1 MDSFKKAKVVRLRSQ
16 HQKYLTASEDED
28 SVKQSRNGS
37 SKNARWTIEPI
48 EGKPNVIRLKSCY
61 SWKYL
66 SASEEP
72 FLLGWTGKRVFQS
85 SPRLRLDSTVEWE
98 PIKHGSGSL
107 VKLMTRNGN
116 FLRGN
121 AGVPPWNNSVTHDVP
136 SRNTTQ
142 DWILWNVDI
151 IEVDYQSTD
160 DVEDK
165 NSVVEESI
173 GCNVEDHIHGSFSSV
188 TTMEEAKH
196 SYQVGSPVSS
206 STPTS
211 ARSNS
216 EVPTTPSPRA
226 SPTASEKSTQDWP
239 QTKHS
244 GSFNKL
250 KSMLDGLQ
258 DLLDGTEEEDTK
270 ADDDDDD
277 DDETSAEFSSHQ
289 PHQLDVRMAKQT
301 LLGLKNMNFE
311 TMLSSGRDKRMYKSI
326 NVLIADAKL
335 SSHGQDTLKDLINL
349 KNQLKS
355 MRNDRIFAYQELNDY
370 KTFCTRKLE
379 VKAQLKKD
387 AAKAHELETLED
399 GFSNTLA
406 TAIAKRDILL
416 KQIEEVDSRIK
427 AAERTQ
433 ADNAVEIEQLIS
445 RMGDNSQCLREMD
458 RNEKSLQAKKVEA
471 ENTLESVEEQ
481 WLQLKGLL
489 QDI

>member
-216 EVPTTPSPRA
+216 EV
-226 SPTASEKSTQDWP
+226 
-239 QTKHS
+239 S
-244 GSFNKL
+244 GSTFFFYYYYFQRCALLLPLSKVYCAL
-250 KSMLDGLQ
+250 CIWEGQLSHVLQ
-258 DLLDGTEEEDTK
+258 IHPHFTSSSKRLLLFI
-270 ADDDDDD
+270 
-277 DDETSAEFSSHQ
+277 SIIS
-289 PHQLDVRMAKQT
+289 V
-301 LLGLKNMNFE
+301 LL
-311 TMLSSGRDKRMYKSI
+311 
-326 NVLIADAKL
+326 
-335 SSHGQDTLKDLINL
+335 H
-349 KNQLKS
+349 
-355 MRNDRIFAYQELNDY
+355 
-370 KTFCTRKLE
+370 
-379 VKAQLKKD
+379 
-387 AAKAHELETLED
+387 
-399 GFSNTLA
+399 
-406 TAIAKRDILL
+406 
-416 KQIEEVDSRIK
+416 
-427 AAERTQ
+427 
-433 ADNAVEIEQLIS
+433 
-445 RMGDNSQCLREMD
+445 
-458 RNEKSLQAKKVEA
+458 
-471 ENTLESVEEQ
+471 
-481 WLQLKGLL
+481 
-489 QDI
+489 